1 MLVSQVARPLLLHSP
16 EKSDMDRPIDA
27 TFARHRRRRRLLIA
41 GVAAAAVS
49 VAFGWGPSLLRPS
62 LRRSA
67 IRTAVV
73 DEGPVDA
80 TISAEGTVLPEVE
93 RVLSSPTDARVLRI
107 LKRAGTSVKKG
118 DAIVALDLSE
128 QVLEGQRLDQ
138 GLALKQ
144 NEQNQKRLELEE
156 KLVALKS
163 QTEIKTLQ
171 LQALRE
177 QLARSRALHQSG
189 LIAEET
195 LRQAELAEA
204 QAAVELRELQEQRD
218 NAERSTRL
226 QVEGLALEMATLRK
240 ERAQAAHQLDLA
252 TAKADRDGVVTWT
265 VTDEGA
271 AVHRGDVIARVADLS
286 SYRVDA
292 TVSDVHALR
301 LSTGLPV
308 VVRVA
313 DATLMGTVANVV
325 PTVQNGVISISVAL
339 QDKTSP
345 LLRSHLRVDV
355 YVIVDHRERT
365 LRLRRGP
372 FLNGS
377 GPQNVFVVRGDR
389 AVRTPVQIGI
399 VGLDRCEVSHGLKQ
413 GDEVVVSD
421 MSDYAY
427 ARTIGLR

>member
-1 MLVSQVARPLLLHSP
+1 
-16 EKSDMDRPIDA
+16 MDRPIDA
-27 TFARHRRRRRLLIA
+27 DVVRQKRRRRLLLA
-41 GVAAAAVS
+41 GLAAAGLS

-73 DEGPVDA
+73 DEGPIDA

-93 RVLSSPTDARVLRI
+93 KVLSCPTDARVLRV
-107 LKRAGTSVKKG
+107 LKRAGTPVKKG
-118 DAIVALDLSE
+118 DAIVELDLSE
-128 QVLEGQRLDQ
+128 QLLEGERLDQ

-144 NEQNQKRLELEE
+144 NQQNQRKLDLEE
-156 KLVALKS
+156 RLISLKS
-163 QTEIKTLQ
+163 RTEIKDLQ

-177 QLARSRALHQSG
+177 QLARTRTLHQNG
-189 LIAEET
+189 LIADET

-204 QAAVELRELQEQRD
+204 QAAVELRELREERD

-271 AVHRGDVIARVADLS
+271 SVHRGDVIARIADLS

-301 LSTGLPV
+301 LSAGLPV
-308 VVRVA
+308 AVRVG
-313 DATLMGTVANVV
+313 DTTLAGTIANVV
-325 PTVQNGVISISVAL
+325 PTVQNGVITVSVAL

-355 YVIVDHRERT
+355 FVIVDHKARA

-372 FLNGS
+372 FLNGA
-377 GPQNVFVVRGDR
+377 GPQNLFVVRGNR
-389 AVRTPVQIGI
+389 AVRTPVEIGI
-399 VGLDRCEVSHGLKQ
+399 VGLDRCEVSRGLEP
-413 GDEVVVSD
+413 GDEVVISD
-421 MSDYAY
+421 LSDYAY
-427 ARTIGLR
+427 ASQIGLR